1 MASGGGNIKVV
12 VRVRPFNG
20 REMDRKAQCIVQM
33 KGDQTVLTPPAN
45 IDVKGKAMKAALDG
59 NKTFAFDKSYWSFS
73 RKDPHYAG
81 QDALFKDL
89 GKPLLDN
96 AFQGYNNCI
105 FAYGQTGSGKSY
117 SMMGYGEEYGIIPKI
132 CQEMFERIGEMQL
145 DKNSQCT
152 VEVSYLEI
160 YNERVRD
167 LLNPSTKGNLRVRE
181 HPSTGPYVEDLA
193 KLVVRSFSEI
203 ENLMDEGNKARTVAA
218 TNMNETSS
226 RSHAVFTLTLT
237 QKRHDVETSMSGE
250 KVAKI
255 SLVDLAGSERAT
267 STGATGA
274 RLKEGAEINR
284 SLSTLGRVIAAL
296 ADRSTGKKKNAQ
308 VPYRDSILTWLLKDS
323 LGGNSLTA
331 MIAAIS
337 PADIN
342 FEETLST
349 LRYADSAKRIKNHA
363 VVNEDPNARMIREL
377 KEELAQLR
385 SKLSG
390 GGSGGLSEEQYAPGT
405 PLEQQIVSIA
415 QPDGTIKKVSKAE
428 IVEQLNQSEKLY
440 QDLNQTWE
448 EKLQKTEMIHKE
460 REAALEELGISIEK
474 GFVGL
479 STPKKMPHLVNLSD
493 DPLLDE
499 CLIYNLKPGTTTV
512 GNVDTA
518 QTAEIRL
525 NGSQILHE
533 HCTFENVD
541 GAVTVVPKDNAGV
554 MVNGIR
560 IDKPK
565 RLRSGYRIILGD
577 FHIFRFNNPQEA
589 RAERAEQSTSLLR
602 HSITAA
608 QLGSPSPRP
617 GHERSWSSVSR
628 AESEFDSESPRA
640 GSPAPFQRSGRDSDW
655 SFARREAVT
664 ALLGTDQKIAALTDE
679 EFDSLFEDL
688 QKLRATRKARPESR
702 LFDTEEDMESV
713 SSYPMREKYASGTT
727 IDNFS
732 LDTMLTMPSTPQPG
746 EEEERMQ
753 MVKEDMQKELDKQKE
768 EYQAKLKS
776 AEEAN
781 VEIEEIKIEKAKME
795 ESLRTVKEDMEK
807 QLQEQKEQFQR
818 QLEELQS
825 PMSPRTNGSI
835 STEPTERQLELAKN
849 AFQQWRKRKYV
860 TMAETILQNAAILKE
875 AQVMSQQMDKHVVF
889 QFCIVDVGHS
899 FGSSYDLVLNGV
911 AGEDDEFLENT
922 PKPCVGVRVID
933 FKNQVVHLWSL
944 QKLRFRVRLMHQM
957 HQYMNRPEYLQHFS
971 LENPFNE
978 PCMPEFSRIGDVD
991 VPLAAVF
998 ESRVQD
1004 FNLDVISPYTANV
1017 VGIIRLALEPSS
1029 AEAPSTTLKFNV
1041 VMHDLVGFPERE
1053 GTSVHAQLFLPG
1065 ISDEGGATT
1074 TQMITDFDEGP
1085 VRFESVH
1092 SMSLPYPSPRN
1103 TFLRVSI
1110 FAKVS
1115 TMHLDKLLSWDDMRD
1130 AAPKPKQKRRNA
1142 RLPESEFFTE
1152 DKHDIFTRVQIHEI
1166 SEDGTYQPVEVIQGS
1181 VMDSGAYQLH
1191 QGLQRRIVVNL
1202 THTSG
1207 ETLHWQDVSS
1217 MRVGRIRL
1225 LDASGNAP
1233 ALDSPMREVPV
1244 KLVSA
1249 PVVKD
1254 NADGTTNVTFIGQWD
1269 SSMHNSLL
1277 LDKVTPEKYRV
1288 QASLLWNV
1296 SSAKLSEPMIFSLD
1310 LSLQVRGRTYL
1321 RQTSMFM
1328 QLWNSTRVV
1337 HSTVGIFSVGIRPTS
1352 VKRATD
1358 LWRMSTLDD
1367 YIRGE
1372 EALSG
1377 WTPRG
1382 VSLVRDFITTE
1393 KRRRRI
1399 ADIEIARCVLG
1410 SRALTTYP
1418 SSISPSDFND
1428 HHIQLLTR
1436 VIALWQTKKAPAEII
1451 LCSTNLEPPASGA
1464 AFAPQPPNL
1473 HPHPDHPGSPSPSRS
1488 PAAPTLI
1495 ATVRYVHKNP
1505 TLLKGA
1511 YLLMPDAQNARWV
1524 RRFVE
1529 LRKPYLHIYSVPEGD
1544 ELNAINLGNSRVD
1557 HQPQVARLLSSSSS
1571 THSNG
1576 TGTGRGEGAGTLS
1589 RTQECVWAVFA
1600 RSNTYLFR
1608 ARSEREKIEWILR
1621 IDQSYFSSS
1630 GEGSEGVEE

>member
-1 MASGGGNIKVV
+1 
-12 VRVRPFNG
+12 
-20 REMDRKAQCIVQM
+20 M
-33 KGDQTVLTPPAN
+33 KGDQTIITPPSNAEG
-45 IDVKGKAMKAALDG
+45 KGKTGKAVLEG
-59 NKTFAFDKSYWSFS
+59 TKTFAFDKSYWSFS
-73 RKDPHYAG
+73 RDDDNYAE
-81 QDALFKDL
+81 QNHLFVDL

-96 AFQGYNNCI
+96 AFLGFNNCI

-117 SMMGYGEEYGIIPKI
+117 SMMGYGEEAGIIPKI
-132 CQEMFERIGEMQL
+132 CQNMFERIEAMKS
-145 DKNSQCT
+145 DKLSSCT

-160 YNERVRD
+160 YNEKVRD
-167 LLNPSTKGNLRVRE
+167 LLNPSTKGNLKVRE

-193 KLVVRSFSEI
+193 KLVVRSFPEI
-203 ENLMDEGNKARTVAA
+203 EHLMDEGNKARTVAA

-237 QKRHDVETSMSGE
+237 QKQHDTTTSMSGE
-250 KVAKI
+250 RVAKI
-255 SLVDLAGSERAT
+255 SLVDLAGSERAQ

-342 FEETLST
+342 FDETLST

-390 GGSGGLSEEQYAPGT
+390 GGSAGMAEEQYSPDT
-405 PLEQQIVSIA
+405 PLEKQIVSIV

-440 QDLNQTWE
+440 EDLNQTWE
-448 EKLQKTEMIHKE
+448 EKLQKTENIHKE

-493 DPLLDE
+493 DPLLAE
-499 CLIYNLKPGTTTV
+499 CLVYNLKPGSTTV
-512 GNVDTA
+512 GNVEA
-518 QTAEIRL
+518 EGQTAEIRL
-525 NGSQILHE
+525 NGSQILAD
-533 HCTFENVD
+533 HCTFENID
-541 GAVTVVPKDNAGV
+541 GAVTIIPKGDAGV

-565 RLRSGYRIILGD
+565 RLRSGFRIILGD

-589 RAERAEQSTSLLR
+589 RAERADLGLGSSLLR
-602 HSITAA
+602 HSVTAS

-617 GHERSWSSVSR
+617 GHNRSWSTISVSR
-628 AESEFDSESPRA
+628 ADSEFDSESPRA
-640 GSPAPFQRSGRDSDW
+640 LSPAPFQLSGRDSDW
-655 SFARREAVT
+655 SFARKEAVT
-664 ALLGTDQKIAALTDE
+664 ALLGPDDKIAALSDE
-679 EFDSLFEDL
+679 QFDTLFNDL
-688 QKLRATRKARPESR
+688 QQLRATRKARPESR
-702 LFDTEEDMESV
+702 LNFDKFDTEEDMESV
-713 SSYPMREKYASGTT
+713 SSFPLREKYASTGT

-732 LDTMLTMPSTPQPG
+732 LDTALTMPSTPRLG
-746 EEEERMQ
+746 EDEEPLRL
-753 MVKEDMQKELDKQKE
+753 VREDMQVKLDKQKE
-768 EYQAKLKS
+768 EFQAQLKS

-781 VEIEEIKIEKAKME
+781 VEIEEIKVEKAKME
-795 ESLRTVKEDMEK
+795 ETLRTVKEEMQQQLVEQK
-807 QLQEQKEQFQR
+807 KEFRRHLQELGHDPPPE
-818 QLEELQS
+818 LLATTIEE
-825 PMSPRTNGSI
+825 
-835 STEPTERQLELAKN
+835 EPSEKQLELAKN
-849 AFQQWRKRKYV
+849 VFQQWRQRKYV
-860 TMAETILQNAAILKE
+860 TMAETILQNAATLKE

-889 QFCIVDVGHS
+889 QFCIIEVGHS
-899 FGSSYDLVLNGV
+899 FASSYDLVLNGI
-911 AGEDDEFLENT
+911 AGEDDEFLDST
-922 PKPCVGVRVID
+922 SKPCVGVRVID
-933 FKNQVVHLWSL
+933 FKKQVVHLWSL
-944 QKLRFRVRLMHQM
+944 QKLRFRVRLMHQV

-971 LENPFNE
+971 LENPFTE

-991 VPLAAVF
+991 VPLSAVF

-1004 FNLDVISPYTANV
+1004 FSLDVISPYTANV
-1017 VGIIRLALEPSS
+1017 IGIIRLALEPSS

-1041 VMHDLVGFPERE
+1041 VMHDMIGFPERE
-1053 GTSVHAQLFLPG
+1053 GTQVHAQLFVPG
-1065 ISDEGGATT
+1065 VSDEGGATT
-1074 TQMITDFDEGP
+1074 TQMIADFDEGP

-1092 SMSLPYPSPRN
+1092 SMSLPYPSPRT

-1130 AAPKPKQKRRNA
+1130 SAAKPTKKRRNA
-1142 RLPESEFFTE
+1142 RLPESEFYTE
-1152 DKHDIFTRVQIHEI
+1152 DNHDIFSRVQIHEI
-1166 SEDGTYQPVEVIQGS
+1166 SEDGTYQPVEVLQSGVLDPGS
-1181 VMDSGAYQLH
+1181 YQLH

-1207 ETLHWQDVSS
+1207 ETLQWQDVNS
-1217 MRVGRIRL
+1217 MRVGRVRL
-1225 LDASGNAP
+1225 IDANGNAP
-1233 ALDSPMREVPV
+1233 ALDSPIREVPV
-1244 KLVSA
+1244 KLVST

-1269 SSMHNSLL
+1269 SSMHTSLL
-1277 LDKVTPEKYRV
+1277 LDRATPDKYRV

-1296 SSAKLSEPMIFSLD
+1296 SSSKFAQPMVFSLD
-1310 LSLQVRGRTYL
+1310 LCMQIRGRTYM
-1321 RQTSMFM
+1321 RPTSMFM
-1328 QLWNSTRVV
+1328 QLWNSMRVV
-1337 HSTVGIFSVGIRPTS
+1337 HSTVGIFAVGIRPTS

-1358 LWRMSTLDD
+1358 LWRMDTKDD
-1367 YIRGE
+1367 YVKGE
-1372 EALSG
+1372 EGLSG

-1382 VSLVRDFITTE
+1382 VSLVRDFMTTE

-1399 ADIEIARCVLG
+1399 AEIETARSVL
-1410 SRALTTYP
+1410 STKALTTFP
-1418 SSISPSDFND
+1418 SSTSTSTFDER
-1428 HHIQLLTR
+1428 QKELLER
-1436 VIALWQTKKAPAEII
+1436 ALALWKTKKAPAEVI
-1451 LCSTNLEPPASGA
+1451 LNPTNLEPPSNGA
-1464 AFAPQPPNL
+1464 AFASV
-1473 HPHPDHPGSPSPSRS
+1473 PHSPTHTPS
-1488 PAAPTLI
+1488 LL
-1495 ATVRYVHKNP
+1495 ATVRFVPKNP
-1505 TLLKGA
+1505 NLLKGG
-1511 YLLMPDAQNARWV
+1511 YLLTPDTSNTKWV

-1557 HQPQVARLLSSSSS
+1557 HSPQIARLLSQGNGSQNLS
-1571 THSNG
+1571 T
-1576 TGTGRGEGAGTLS
+1576 
-1589 RTQECVWAVFA
+1589 CVWAVFA
-1600 RSNTYLFR
+1600 KSNTYLFR

-1621 IDQSYFSSS
+1621 IDQSYFNSS
-1630 GEGSEGVEE
+1630 GEETPDDDMGA